1 VRFVWDGHKADLKA
15 LKVNRRAQREPSKR
29 SLREIPE
36 VDFRKVRVRRNPYAR
51 RIAAEGLVVQVGRG
65 RPKRLLESGGTT
77 PRSVRF
83 PGAVWELLER
93 RAKAKKLTLH
103 AALREAILEWA
114 RSAA

>member
-1 VRFVWDGHKADLKA
+1 MK
-15 LKVNRRAQREPSKR
+15 KVNRRTQREPSKH

-36 VDFRKVRVRRNPYAR
+36 VDFRDARVKRNPYAR

-65 RPKRLLESGGTT
+65 RPKRLLESGGTA

-83 PGAVWELLER
+83 SDEIWALLER
-93 RAKAKKLTLH
+93 RAKAKGLTLH

-114 RSAA
+114 RHAA